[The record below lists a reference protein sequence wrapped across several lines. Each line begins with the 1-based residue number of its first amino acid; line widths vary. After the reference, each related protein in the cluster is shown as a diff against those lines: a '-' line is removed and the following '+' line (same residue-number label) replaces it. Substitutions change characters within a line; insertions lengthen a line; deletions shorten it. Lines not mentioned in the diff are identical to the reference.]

1 MSAKLSHTFVK
12 SVCEPRRYYDR
23 DGLYLQVRESA
34 RGEGSVRKTW
44 VQRVTVDG
52 RRRHVGLGRFP
63 DVSLADARKKAAD
76 NLLLAHA
83 GIDPVLHARRALA
96 PTFAE
101 AVVQEI
107 ERRRSGWR
115 TEGRGKKMGKTAQSW
130 YGTMR
135 DYVLPHLGHLAVNQ
149 ITTAHVLKVL
159 DPIWNEKRDTAIKV
173 MRRIGAV
180 MDTAIV
186 QEYREDN
193 PVNVKLRRT
202 LQQKRKVEPVHLKAL
217 PHAEVATAIAK
228 IHAGEHLPTTKLAF
242 EFLILTAARS
252 AEVREATWSEIDLV
266 YAIWTVPKNRM
277 KNGREHNVPLARRSV
292 EILEEASQ
300 YRDRWGFLFPGL
312 IAGRPLSEN
321 TFSDLCKDKGID
333 GTAHGMRSSFRSWSA
348 ECTDYP
354 SELAE
359 YALSHVN
366 ANQVERAYQR
376 SDLFE
381 KRRELMESWADYLI
395 SSRHG

>member
-1 MSAKLSHTFVK
+1 MNAELSHTVVK
-12 SVCEPRRYYDR
+12 SVSEPRRYYDR

-34 RGEGSVRKTW
+34 RGDGSVRKTW
-44 VQRVTVDG
+44 GQRVTVDG

-63 DVSLADARKKAAD
+63 DVSLADARKKVAE
-76 NLLLAHA
+76 NLRLARS
-83 GIDPVLHARRALA
+83 GIDPVLRARRASA

-101 AVVQEI
+101 AVTREI

-115 TEGRGKKMGKTAQSW
+115 TEGRGRKMVKTAQSW

-135 DYVLPHLGHLAVNQ
+135 DYVLPHLGHLAVSQ

-193 PVNVKLRRT
+193 PVNVRLKRT
-202 LQQKRKVEPVHLKAL
+202 LQQKRKIEPEHLKAL

-228 IHAGEHLPTTKLAF
+228 VYAGEHLPTTKLAF

-252 AEVREATWSEIDLV
+252 AEVREATWTEIDLEAAV
-266 YAIWTVPKNRM
+266 WTVSKDRM
-277 KNGREHNVPLARRSV
+277 KNGREHKVPLARRAV
-292 EILEEASQ
+292 EILEEAGK
-300 YRDRWGFLFPGL
+300 YRDRWGYVFPVL

-321 TFSDLCKDKGID
+321 T
-333 GTAHGMRSSFRSWSA
+333 
-348 ECTDYP
+348 
-354 SELAE
+354 
-359 YALSHVN
+359 V
-366 ANQVERAYQR
+366 
-376 SDLFE
+376 
-381 KRRELMESWADYLI
+381 
-395 SSRHG
+395 